1 MLITFKSPAASD
13 TTYVGPIG
21 ERFLKMMGRS
31 KNVPGAMFADDV
43 PGALAQL
50 RDELQRIEEQ
60 ERQAEEAA
68 RERRTQ
74 DAGDPNRKDENGSE
88 NYVSITRRAH
98 PLIQL
103 LEKSIDAEC
112 EVIWE

>member
-1 MLITFKSPAASD
+1 MLITFKSPVASD

-31 KNVPGAMFADDV
+31 KNVPGAILAEDV
-43 PGALAQL
+43 PEALAAF
-50 RDELQRIEEQ
+50 RRELKRIEEQ
-60 ERQAEEAA
+60 ERAASQAQQ
-68 RERRTQ
+68 ERLSGQAKTEKEG
-74 DAGDPNRKDENGSE
+74 ASE
-88 NYVSITRRAH
+88 PQVSIANRAY

-103 LEKSIDAEC
+103 LEKSAQAEC